1 MVISGFRGLRAP
13 LLLVLLC
20 GLMLVHRVAS
30 PASARGNEME
40 PDPSIRLSLNMAQN
54 EQGLSLAPTLLSKRD
69 LMVSVSLLVRS
80 EGEAGSTTQRQSRN
94 LSLQAGVVMAVGKI
108 GLGLRC
114 PYRVEVTALIWQNE
128 RLLVE
133 KKEQMAC
140 AG

>member
-1 MVISGFRGLRAP
+1 MTICGFRGLRAP
-13 LLLVLLC
+13 LLLVLFC

-30 PASARGNEME
+30 PASAMETEIE
-40 PDPSIRLSLNMAQN
+40 PDSSIRLSLNMVQS

-69 LMVSVSLLVRS
+69 MTVSFRLLVHS
-80 EGEAGSTTQRQSRN
+80 DGAAGITAQRQSRK
-94 LSLQAGVVMAVGKI
+94 LSLRAGEVREAGKI
-108 GLGLRC
+108 GLSLRC
-114 PYRVEVTALIWQNE
+114 PYRVEVTAQIWQNE

>member
-1 MVISGFRGLRAP
+1 
-13 LLLVLLC
+13 
-20 GLMLVHRVAS
+20 MLVYRVPS
-30 PASARGNEME
+30 PATARETEIE
-40 PDPSIRLSLNMAQN
+40 PDPSIRLSLNMVQS

-69 LMVSVSLLVRS
+69 LTVSVSLLVHG
-80 EGEAGSTTQRQSRN
+80 EGAAGSTTQRQSRN

-133 KKEQMAC
+133 KKEQMGC

>member
-30 PASARGNEME
+30 PTSARENERE
-40 PDPSIRLSLNMAQN
+40 PYPSICLSLNMAQN

-69 LMVSVSLLVRS
+69 ATVSVRLLVRS
-80 EGEAGSTTQRQSRN
+80 EGAAGRSTQQQSRTLSLRAGELREAGN
-94 LSLQAGVVMAVGKI
+94 I

-114 PYRVEVTALIWQNE
+114 PYRVEVTAQIWQSE
-128 RLLVE
+128 RLLQE
-133 KKEQMAC
+133 KREQMAC
-140 AG
+140 PG

>member
-20 GLMLVHRVAS
+20 GLMLVHRIAT
-30 PASARGNEME
+30 PASTRNTEME
-40 PDPSIRLSLNMAQN
+40 PEPSIRLSLNMVQS
-54 EQGLSLAPTLLSKRD
+54 EQGLSLAPTLFSKRD
-69 LMVSVSLLVRS
+69 VTVSVRLLVRS
-80 EGEAGSTTQRQSRN
+80 EGAAGSTTQRQSRN

-114 PYRVEVTALIWQNE
+114 PYRVEVTARIWQNE

>member
-20 GLMLVHRVAS
+20 GLMLVHRVAT
-30 PASARGNEME
+30 PASTRNTEME
-40 PDPSIRLSLNMAQN
+40 PEPSIRLSLNMVQS

-69 LMVSVSLLVRS
+69 VTVSVRLLVHG
-80 EGEAGSTTQRQSRN
+80 EGAAGSTTQRQSRN
-94 LSLQAGVVMAVGKI
+94 LSLQGGVVMAVGKI

-114 PYRVEVTALIWQNE
+114 PYRVEVTARIWQNE

>member
-1 MVISGFRGLRAP
+1 
-13 LLLVLLC
+13 
-20 GLMLVHRVAS
+20 
-30 PASARGNEME
+30 
-40 PDPSIRLSLNMAQN
+40 MAQN

-69 LMVSVSLLVRS
+69 ATVSVRLLVRS
-80 EGEAGSTTQRQSRN
+80 EGAAGRSTQQQSRT

-114 PYRVEVTALIWQNE
+114 PYRVEVTARIWQNE

>member
-1 MVISGFRGLRAP
+1 MSICGFRGLRTP

-20 GLMLVHRVAS
+20 GLMLVPRVAS
-30 PASARGNEME
+30 PASTRNTEME
-40 PDPSIRLSLNMAQN
+40 PEPSIRLSLNMVQS

-69 LMVSVSLLVRS
+69 LTVSVRLLVHG
-80 EGEAGSTTQRQSRN
+80 EGAAGSTTQRQSRN

-114 PYRVEVTALIWQNE
+114 PYRVEVTARIWQNE

>member
-20 GLMLVHRVAS
+20 GLMLVHRIAT
-30 PASARGNEME
+30 PASTRNTEME
-40 PDPSIRLSLNMAQN
+40 PEPSIRLSLNMVQS
-54 EQGLSLAPTLLSKRD
+54 EQELSLAPTLFSKRD
-69 LMVSVSLLVRS
+69 VTVSVRLLVRS
-80 EGEAGSTTQRQSRN
+80 EGAAGSTTQRQSRN

-114 PYRVEVTALIWQNE
+114 PYRVEVTARIWQNE

>member
-1 MVISGFRGLRAP
+1 MSICGFRGLRAP
-13 LLLVLLC
+13 LLLTLFC
-20 GLMLVHRVAS
+20 GLMLIHRVAS
-30 PASARGNEME
+30 PASAMETGIE
-40 PDPSIRLSLNMAQN
+40 PDSSIRLSLNMVRN

-69 LMVSVSLLVRS
+69 VTVSFRLLVHS
-80 EGEAGSTTQRQSRN
+80 EGVAGITAQRQSRK
-94 LSLQAGVVMAVGKI
+94 LSLRAGEDMAAGKI

-114 PYRVEVTALIWQNE
+114 PYRVEVTAQIWQNE

>member
-1 MVISGFRGLRAP
+1 MDMA
-13 LLLVLLC
+13 
-20 GLMLVHRVAS
+20 
-30 PASARGNEME
+30 
-40 PDPSIRLSLNMAQN
+40 LNLNVTQHAQ
-54 EQGLSLAPTLLSKRD
+54 GVSLAPTLLSD
-69 LMVSVSLLVRS
+69 HDVTVSFRLLVRS
-80 EGEAGSTTQRQSRN
+80 EGAAGSTTQRQSRN

-114 PYRVEVTALIWQNE
+114 PYRVEVTARIWQNE

>member
-1 MVISGFRGLRAP
+1 MVISGFRGQRAP

-40 PDPSIRLSLNMAQN
+40 PDPSIRLSLNIAQN

-69 LMVSVSLLVRS
+69 LTVSVSLLVHG
-80 EGEAGSTTQRQSRN
+80 EGAAGSTTQRQSRN

-114 PYRVEVTALIWQNE
+114 PYRVELTALIWQNE